1 MATPVTPL
9 ASPSRRVYVLL
20 FTHVFTQ
27 RLVVEGEVDR
37 ACE

>member
-27 RLVVEGEVDR
+27 RLAGREKLTEP
-37 ACE
+37 E